1 MVDWGIRMCQQTSLQ
16 ALLECN
22 RIDVETDFRPE
33 LPHVKVSTLVVHG
46 DADVSAPIELMGRKT
61 AKLIPGSQLKVY
73 ERGPHG
79 LMFTHTDRLNAD
91 LLAFTKS

>member
-1 MVDWGIRMCQQTSLQ
+1 MI
-16 ALLECN
+16 
-22 RIDVETDFRPE
+22 
-33 LPHVKVSTLVVHG
+33 HG
-46 DADVSAPIELMGRKT
+46 DADVSAPLDPMGRKT

-91 LLAFTKS
+91 LLAFIKS